1 MLIPDKWVDCFQ
13 VSPKNLRLSAIIISI
28 YEIVSRN
35 IFSPTLNNLY
45 RLSNMNLI
53 FCAKIQMIAHVIMF
67 VMLLGLINAEKA
79 QKLLMEDIEDQKEM
93 EDYYYYPAVN
103 NRGDTLDIVRLN
115 SATKLASS
123 TVFKLTVGT
132 GIATVYLLVCLG
144 LFAGVVKNRAN
155 LIVPWMIFDVIV
167 SLINNSILIII
178 GTSMLYERFD
188 ISEWLYCESNA
199 NRNRLLSQLTN
210 QLVSY
215 LQGPSASS
223 TQYLTCAHGLSFSTT
238 TVLSSRCQSC
248 ARKLSSSVQHR

>member
-28 YEIVSRN
+28 YEIVSRKF
-35 IFSPTLNNLY
+35 FSLPRSIIYIDYLTWISFL
-45 RLSNMNLI
+45 
-53 FCAKIQMIAHVIMF
+53 CAKFQMIAHVIMF

-188 ISEWLYCESNA
+188 ISEWLYCESN
-199 NRNRLLSQLTN
+199 RNRLLSQLTN
-210 QLVSY
+210 QLLVSY

-248 ARKLSSSVQHR
+248 VRKLSSSVQHR

>member
-1 MLIPDKWVDCFQ
+1 M
-13 VSPKNLRLSAIIISI
+13 N
-28 YEIVSRN
+28 
-35 IFSPTLNNLY
+35 FSFLKFILN
-45 RLSNMNLI
+45 
-53 FCAKIQMIAHVIMF
+53 FQMIAHVIMF

-132 GIATVYLLVCLG
+132 GIATIYLLVCLG

-188 ISEWLYCESNA
+188 ISEWLYCELNNNCVSHQFA
-199 NRNRLLSQLTN
+199 SDIQLIN
-210 QLVSY
+210 SSVM
-215 LQGPSASS
+215 LQGLSASS
-223 TQYLTCAHGLSFSTT
+223 IQCLTCVHGSWFSTI
-238 TVLSSRCQSC
+238 TVLSSKCQNC
-248 ARKLSSSVQHR
+248 VKKLSSSVQHR